1 MTFVKN
7 TFIFSS
13 QMSIIL
19 PFKLECVNK
28 AEKLCLMLTSCSVF
42 CSAFLFFF
50 FVHRS
55 EYHHGRKKPPG
66 HGSVN
71 LNVVKW

>member
-13 QMSIIL
+13 QMNIIL

-50 FVHRS
+50 LSTGQNIIMAERNPRVM
-55 EYHHGRKKPPG
+55 
-66 HGSVN
+66 VQ
-71 LNVVKW
+71 